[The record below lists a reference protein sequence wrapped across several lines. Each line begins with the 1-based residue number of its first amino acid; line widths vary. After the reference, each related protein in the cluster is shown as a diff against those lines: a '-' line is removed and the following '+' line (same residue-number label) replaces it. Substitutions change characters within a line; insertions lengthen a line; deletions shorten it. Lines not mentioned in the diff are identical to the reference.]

1 MNGMKRFSLREVFD
15 LSWRVFLSF
24 SRTSIDKKLRLRT
37 QLYLIKVSGI
47 LFPAF
52 LDDEMSF
59 ILSFVRRT
67 LLRDAV
73 AL

>member
-1 MNGMKRFSLREVFD
+1 MKRFSLREVFD

-24 SRTSIDKKLRLRT
+24 SRTSIDKKLR
-37 QLYLIKVSGI
+37 LYLIKVSGI